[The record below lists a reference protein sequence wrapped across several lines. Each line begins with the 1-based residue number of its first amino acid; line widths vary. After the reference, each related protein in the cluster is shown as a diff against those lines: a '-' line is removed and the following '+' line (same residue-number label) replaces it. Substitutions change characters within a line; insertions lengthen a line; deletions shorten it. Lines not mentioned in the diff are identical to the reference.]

1 MHRSRERQFLHAGR
15 EFRQYSFAVEKG
27 RSGRRARESALSGR
41 CQTGFAFFGND
52 EEGRSRIEFQV
63 TLKLTPKIGHNSKVD
78 QRKRQN
84 SQPITRN
91 LAWRF
96 PSLKKF
102 HQRTQARTIKKSK
115 DGVIALVIAD
125 RKMVHIVSQAHNEV
139 VAHRYRRDLVE
150 RNLIFNKQIPKNCN
164 VNFDRWDVVRTEQV
178 GRYKEGDALP
188 LKRS

>member
-1 MHRSRERQFLHAGR
+1 M
-15 EFRQYSFAVEKG
+15 
-27 RSGRRARESALSGR
+27 ALSGR

-91 LAWRF
+91 LPWRF

-102 HQRTQARTIKKSK
+102 HQRTQARAIKKSK

-125 RKMVHIVSQAHNEV
+125 RKMVHIVSQAHDEV
-139 VAHRYRRDLVE
+139 VANRYRRDFVE

-164 VNFDRWDVVRTEQV
+164 VNFDRWDAGELNRLTVRKKVTHFAEKIIANANEELAPHSDFA
-178 GRYKEGDALP
+178 GEGESHFCLNWIVSVFD
-188 LKRS
+188 